1 MKTKELLD
9 LYTLDRIRTGETVL
23 RGEKLPD
30 GRYIRAVHVLIFNS
44 DKRLLIQKRSMDKD
58 RWPGLWDISVSG
70 DVLSGETVREAAVRE
85 TREELGIY
93 IDLSLQR
100 PLITTSYETWIDDF
114 FTIKQDIRIEEL
126 HPFKE
131 EIDEIRWATLEEI
144 ESMIKD
150 GSFFPA
156 DVDLLRY
163 LFNNC

>member
-23 RGEKLPD
+23 RGEKIPD

-58 RWPGLWDISVSG
+58 RWPGLWDIS
-70 DVLSGETVREAAVRE
+70 ETVREAAVRE

-100 PLITTSYETWIDDF
+100 PLITISYETWIDDF
-114 FTIKQDIRIEEL
+114 FTIKQDIIIEEL

-131 EIDEIRWATLEEI
+131 EIDEIRWATMEEI